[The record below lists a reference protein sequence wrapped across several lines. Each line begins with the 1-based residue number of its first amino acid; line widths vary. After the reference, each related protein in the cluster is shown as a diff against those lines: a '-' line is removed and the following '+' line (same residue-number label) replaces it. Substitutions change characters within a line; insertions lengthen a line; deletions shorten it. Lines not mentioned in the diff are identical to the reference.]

1 MPRYFFDIEDDAA
14 SMRDEEGSVLPDLA
28 SAQHEATE
36 TLVQMGRDAF
46 RSRDHGTLSVAI
58 RDEAGATL
66 STQRLTLT
74 VDTG

>member
-28 SAQHEATE
+28 AAQHEATE

-46 RSRDHGTLSVAI
+46 RTKHHGTLSVAI
-58 RDEAGATL
+58 RDEAGTTL
-66 STQRLTLT
+66 RRQRLTLT
-74 VDTG
+74 VETG